1 MPETVIR
8 NGRTQVIYDLSD
20 CLSNSTAEFEPLRHQ
35 IDYMTPEESIAAT
48 TEMWGLPAEH
58 WPGGVALAGEVA
70 TIGTHSGTHVDAP
83 WHYGPATSG
92 RALTID
98 EVPLSWCF
106 GAGVRLD
113 VRGLSRE
120 AGATR
125 ADVEAELDRIG
136 HELRPLD
143 VVLVWTGTD
152 LKQPGYENRHVG
164 LRRDATEYLVDAG
177 VRLIGIDAWG
187 LDRPFDLMA
196 AEAKAGDNA
205 QLWESHLLGREK
217 PYLQIERLAHLDE
230 LPAATGFTVYAFPF
244 KIEGASAG
252 WSRVV
257 AIFDEP
263 AGA

>member
-1 MPETVIR
+1 MAETVIR
-8 NGRTQVIYDLSD
+8 SGKKQTIYDLSD
-20 CLSNSTAEFEPLRHQ
+20 CLSNRTADFEPLPHK

-48 TEMWGLPAEH
+48 EQMWGLPAEH

-83 WHYGPATSG
+83 WHYGPASVG
-92 RALTID
+92 RTLTID

-106 GAGVRLD
+106 GSGVRLD
-113 VRGLSRE
+113 VRSLSRE

-125 ADVEAELDRIG
+125 GDLERELERIG

-217 PYLQIERLAHLDE
+217 PYLQIERLANLDA
-230 LPAATGFTVYAFPF
+230 LPADTGFTVYAFPF
-244 KIEGASAG
+244 KMEGASAG

-257 AIFDEP
+257 AVFEEVI
-263 AGA
+263 